1 MAIKKVWIEEGC
13 IADGICND
21 ICPNVFGL
29 DDDTG
34 EAYVKEG
41 ADFNA
46 NAEDVKEASE
56 ACPVL
61 IIKYDEE

>member
-21 ICPNVFGL
+21 ICPNVFDL
-29 DDDTG
+29 DDNG
-34 EAYVKEG
+34 EAFVKEG

-46 NAEDVKEASE
+46 NENDIIEAAEQ
-56 ACPVL
+56 CPVE
-61 IIKYDEE
+61 IIRYEEG

>member
-21 ICPNVFGL
+21 ICPAVFGL

-41 ADFNA
+41 VDFNA
-46 NAEDVKEASE
+46 YADDIKEASE
-56 ACPVL
+56 SCPVL